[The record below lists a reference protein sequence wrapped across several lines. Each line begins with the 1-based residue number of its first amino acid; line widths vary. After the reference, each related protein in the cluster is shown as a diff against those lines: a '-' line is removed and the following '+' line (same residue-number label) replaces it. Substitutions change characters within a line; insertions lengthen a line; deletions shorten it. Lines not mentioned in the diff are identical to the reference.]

1 MRGLVTTGPAVPPFS
16 AAGNVSVVEAAPHAA
31 VLPHT
36 AVVVTHG
43 GHGTVMKALAA
54 GVPMVV
60 MPMGR
65 DQPENAT
72 RVLAAGAGV
81 RIKRSASPEKIAAA
95 VQEVLGDETYR
106 TAARRLAVA
115 IAAET
120 AEDRSAEELE
130 QLAVQNSGTWHP
142 SRPSQAAASA
152 AGSASS

>member
-1 MRGLVTTGPAVPPFS
+1 M
-16 AAGNVSVVEAAPHAA
+16 VEAAPHAA

-36 AVVVTHG
+36 AAVVTHG

-81 RIKRSASPEKIAAA
+81 RIKQSASPEKIAAA
-95 VQEVLGDETYR
+95 VREVLGDESYR
-106 TAARRLAVA
+106 AAAQRLAAA
-115 IAAET
+115 IAEET
-120 AEDRSAEELE
+120 ADDRAAAELE
-130 QLAVQNSGTWHP
+130 QLAVQDSRAWHP